1 MNSINWSK
9 PFFASSSHY
18 PILQIHCYL
27 HRPMKL
33 PVILAFVWLVLKV
46 VMLQMNVAE
55 EKYGVM
61 LNLLFIVIVIFVAIR
76 DLKGERDF
84 VTLIKAAMRPAALY
98 VVCACVAIFIYYQWL
113 DPGYL
118 PGAMERVIVIE
129 QGLIDSAGGYEAYRD
144 ANVQV
149 KAASESEHL
158 QIIRDSFGGFI
169 SLFSPYGR
177 ASIALLTLTFFAVF
191 YSLFMVSILL
201 LAHRYL
207 KK

>member
-1 MNSINWSK
+1 
-9 PFFASSSHY
+9 
-18 PILQIHCYL
+18 
-27 HRPMKL
+27 MKI
-33 PVILAFVWLVLKV
+33 PAILAFVWLVLKV

-61 LNLLFIVIVIFVAIR
+61 LNLLFIVVIIFMAIR
-76 DLKGERDF
+76 DSKGERDF
-84 VTLIKAAMRPAALY
+84 ITLIKAAMRPAAFY
-98 VVCACVAIFIYYQWL
+98 VVCVCVAIFIYYQWL

-118 PGAMERVIVIE
+118 PGALERLITDEQSHIE
-129 QGLIDSAGGYEAYRD
+129 SVGGYEMYRD
-144 ANVQV
+144 ANIQV
-149 KAASESEHL
+149 KAATETEHL
-158 QIIRDSFGGFI
+158 QTMRDSFGGFI

-201 LAHRYL
+201 LAHRYI